1 MPYAANG
8 KIAQDQFDGAVKIT
22 GAQYAQG
29 LEGMCAG
36 LVVTID
42 GGFKVALPVAP
53 EQEVAPKPSIE
64 QLTMIALAERD
75 RLLALAAIRIA
86 PLQDAVDLKR
96 ETPDVLARL
105 KQWKEY
111 RVDLNE
117 VQLQDD
123 FPAAINWP
131 LAPQE

>member
-1 MPYAANG
+1 
-8 KIAQDQFDGAVKIT
+8 
-22 GAQYAQG
+22 
-29 LEGMCAG
+29 MCAG